1 MVWSPTDILS
11 AGTGCSSMNGDMH
24 PPDHDLPPAAGPGV
38 QAVIAQELIAPHFQP
53 IVNLHNGRVLAWEI
67 LARGPAWMRSPAELF
82 DAAETA
88 GLLPEMERA
97 CRRAALRGVAA
108 LPPTLR
114 ARRFFINVSPSVFA
128 APEKLDHL
136 LGVDLKRQG
145 LDEADIVLE
154 ITERDS
160 IADYDAFERHL
171 RELVGQGFQIALDDF
186 GAGHSGLLTLVTSSP
201 HYLKLDMSLARDI
214 HRHAYKQHLVKSLV
228 AFAAAVST
236 TLIAEGVETWQELE
250 TLAQFGVRYA
260 QGYLFAR
267 PAPEPLEIDEAVR
280 HEQRRRMR
288 RFNYRELD
296 LNEAVGPLAIVCGT
310 IREGEKRGEDI
321 DRLFRRDPTLDHLV
335 IVRRDEPVGLITR
348 QSYYAKTSGPV
359 GYPLHQWRPAEG
371 AARATP
377 LVVEDAMSVTA
388 VTKLAMER
396 SPEELYDPVVVVDGA
411 GKLTGSVTIRQL
423 MIRSTALEVQSAQ
436 GSNPL
441 TGLPGNRSIERWIL
455 SAMEQP
461 SSCVLYADLDRFKEY
476 NDRYGFIRG
485 DEMIRCLARVLAAS
499 AAALSPECRLGHVGG
514 DDFVI
519 VSPTPVPNE
528 AVEAACRAFDQEKR
542 ALFESRD
549 LTLGC
554 FASLDRQGREIAVPL
569 VTLSIAAVSRE
580 VVEADHPGVL
590 AQMAASL
597 KRKVKQVTASTGRSA
612 FLFERRRVFAP

>member
-1 MVWSPTDILS
+1 
-11 AGTGCSSMNGDMH
+11 MNVDVDRHGNE
-24 PPDHDLPPAAGPGV
+24 LPPAGDSGLRAIIDGD
-38 QAVIAQELIAPHFQP
+38 LITPHYQP
-53 IVNLHNGRVLAWEI
+53 IVDLYNGRVLAWEV
-67 LARGPAWMRSPAELF
+67 LARGPAWMHGAVDLF
-82 DAAETA
+82 DAAA
-88 GLLPEMERA
+88 RDGLLPELDRA
-97 CRRAALRGVAA
+97 CRKAALRAIAA
-108 LPPTLR
+108 LPAPLR
-114 ARRFFINVSPSVFA
+114 GRRFFVNVSPSA
-128 APEKLDHL
+128 LSDPRQ
-136 LGVDLKRQG
+136 VDSLMGIDLRRQG
-145 LDEADIVLE
+145 LDHTDLVLE
-154 ITERDS
+154 LTERDS
-160 IADYDAFERHL
+160 ITDYAAFERHL
-171 RELVGQGFQIALDDF
+171 RQYVDQGFQIALDDF

-201 HYLKLDMSLARDI
+201 HYLKLDMSLSRDI
-214 HRHAYKQHLVKSLV
+214 HRHAYKQHLMKSLV
-228 AFAAAVST
+228 AFAAAVNT

-260 QGYLFAR
+260 QGFLFAR
-267 PAPEPLEIDEAVR
+267 PAPSPQDPSEEIR
-280 HEQRRRMR
+280 LEQRRRLR

-296 LNEAVGPLAIVCGT
+296 LNESVGPLAIVCST
-310 IREGEKRGEDI
+310 IREREKRGEDI
-321 DRLFRRDPTLDHLV
+321 DRLFRHDAALDHLV
-335 IVRRDEPVGLITR
+335 ILRGDAPTGLITR
-348 QSYYAKTSGPV
+348 QSYYAKTGGPV

-371 AARATP
+371 AARLSP
-377 LVVEDAMSVTA
+377 VIVEDAMSVTT

-396 SPEELYDPVVVVDGA
+396 SPDELYDPVIVVDGD
-411 GKLTGSVTIRQL
+411 GKLTGTVTIRQL

-455 SAMEQP
+455 AAMDQT

-499 AAALSPECRLGHVGG
+499 AASLSPDCNLGHVGG

-519 VSPTPVPNE
+519 VSPGPVTSE
-528 AVEAACRAFDQEKR
+528 SIEAACRAFDQEKR

-554 FASLDRQGREIAVPL
+554 FSSVDRQGREIAVPL

-597 KRKVKQVTASTGRSA
+597 KRKVKEVTASTGRSG
-612 FLFERRRVFAP
+612 FLFERRRVFSP

>member
-1 MVWSPTDILS
+1 
-11 AGTGCSSMNGDMH
+11 MNVDQERH
-24 PPDHDLPPAAGPGV
+24 DPDLPPPGMPGV
-38 QAVIAQELIAPHFQP
+38 QSVIANDLIAPHFQP
-53 IVNLHNGRVLAWEI
+53 IVNLYNGRVLAWEI
-67 LARGPAWMRSPAELF
+67 LARGPAWMHSPAELF
-82 DAAETA
+82 DAAEAA
-88 GLLPEMERA
+88 GLAPEMDRA
-97 CRRAALRGVAA
+97 CRKAALRGVAA

-171 RELVGQGFQIALDDF
+171 RELVNQGFQIALDDF

-201 HYLKLDMSLARDI
+201 HYLKLDMSLSRDI

-228 AFAAAVST
+228 AFSAAVNT
-236 TLIAEGVETWQELE
+236 TLIAEGVESWQELE

-260 QGYLFAR
+260 QGFLFAR
-267 PAPEPLEIDEAVR
+267 PAVAPADLEDEVR
-280 HEQRRRMR
+280 HEQRRRLR

-296 LNEAVGPLAIVCGT
+296 LNEAVGPLAIVCTT
-310 IREGEKRGEDI
+310 IREREKRGEDI
-321 DRLFRRDPTLDHLV
+321 DRIFRRDAALDHLV
-335 IVRRDEPVGLITR
+335 ILRGREPVGLITR
-348 QSYYAKTSGPV
+348 QSYYAKTGGPV

-371 AARATP
+371 AARLAP

-396 SPEELYDPVVVVDGA
+396 SPEELYDPVVVVDGS
-411 GKLTGSVTIRQL
+411 GKLTGTVTIRQL
-423 MIRSTALEVQSAQ
+423 MVRSTALEVQSAQ

-455 SAMEQP
+455 SAMEQA

-485 DEMIRCLARVLAAS
+485 DEMIRCVARVLAAS
-499 AAALSPECRLGHVGG
+499 AAQLSPECNLGHVGG

-519 VSPTPVPNE
+519 VSPTPISNE
-528 AVEAACRAFDQEKR
+528 SLDACCRAFDQEKR

-549 LTLGC
+549 LALGC
-554 FASLDRQGREIAVPL
+554 FSSLDRQGREIAVPL

-597 KRKVKQVTASTGRSA
+597 KRKVKQVTATTGRSA

>member
-1 MVWSPTDILS
+1 
-11 AGTGCSSMNGDMH
+11 MNADPEH
-24 PPDHDLPPAAGPGV
+24 ADHDLPPASGAGIE
-38 QAVIAQELIAPHFQP
+38 AVIAKGLIAPHFQP
-53 IVNLHNGRVLAWEI
+53 IVNLNNGRVLAWEI
-67 LARGPAWMRSPAELF
+67 LARGPAWLRTPAELF
-82 DAAETA
+82 GAAEAA
-88 GLLPEMERA
+88 GLLPQLDRA
-97 CRRAALRGVAA
+97 CRQAALRAVAA
-108 LPPTLR
+108 LPPALR
-114 ARRFFINVSPSVFA
+114 GRRYFINVSPSAFA
-128 APEKLDHL
+128 TSGQLDHL
-136 LGVDLKRQG
+136 MLGELKRQG
-145 LDEADIVLE
+145 LDETDLVLE

-160 IADYDAFERHL
+160 IEDYDAFERHL
-171 RELVGQGFQIALDDF
+171 RSLVGQGFQIALDDF
-186 GAGHSGLLTLVTSSP
+186 GAGHSGLLTLVTSAP
-201 HYLKLDMSLARDI
+201 HYLKLDMSLSRDVY
-214 HRHAYKQHLVKSLV
+214 RHAYKQHLVKSLV
-228 AFAAAVST
+228 AFSAAVNT

-250 TLAQFGVRYA
+250 TLAQLGVRYA

-267 PAPEPLEIDEAVR
+267 PAPAPMELDESVR
-280 HEQRRRMR
+280 HEQRRRLR

-296 LNEAVGPLAIVCGT
+296 LNEAVGPLAMAGTT
-310 IREGEKRGEDI
+310 IRAGEKRGEDL
-321 DRLFRRDPTLDHLV
+321 DRLFRRDAGLDHV
-335 IVRRDEPVGLITR
+335 IIVRGEEPVGLITR
-348 QSYYAKTSGPV
+348 QSFYAKTSGPV

-371 AARATP
+371 AARLSP
-377 LVVEDAMSVTA
+377 LIVEDAMSVTA

-396 SPEELYDPVVVVDGA
+396 SADELYDPVVVVGES
-411 GKLTGSVTIRQL
+411 GQLRGTVTIRQL

-441 TGLPGNRSIERWIL
+441 TGLPGNRAIERWIL
-455 SAMEQP
+455 SAMDQA

-485 DEMIRCLARVLAAS
+485 DDMIRCVARVLATFAG
-499 AAALSPECRLGHVGG
+499 ALAPDSRLGHVGG

-519 VSPTPVPNE
+519 VSPSPVSNE
-528 AVEAACRAFDQEKR
+528 ALEAACRAFDQDKR
-542 ALFESRD
+542 TLFESRD

>member
-1 MVWSPTDILS
+1 
-11 AGTGCSSMNGDMH
+11 MNVDQERH
-24 PPDHDLPPAAGPGV
+24 DHDLPPAGEPGV
-38 QAVIAQELIAPHFQP
+38 QAVLANDLIAPHFQP
-53 IVNLHNGRVLAWEI
+53 IVNLYNGRVLAWEI

-82 DAAETA
+82 DAADAA
-88 GLLPEMERA
+88 GLLPEMDRA
-97 CRRAALRGVAA
+97 CRKAALRGVAA
-108 LPPTLR
+108 LPAPLR
-114 ARRFFINVSPSVFA
+114 GRRFFVNVSPSAFA
-128 APEKLDHL
+128 DPRQLDHL
-136 LGVDLKRQG
+136 LRVELKRQG
-145 LDEADIVLE
+145 LEETDIVLE

-160 IADYDAFERHL
+160 IKDYGAFERHL
-171 RELVGQGFQIALDDF
+171 RELVDQGFQIALDDF
-186 GAGHSGLLTLVTSSP
+186 GAGHSGLLTLVTCSP
-201 HYLKLDMSLARDI
+201 HYLKLDMSLSRDI

-228 AFAAAVST
+228 AFSAAVNT
-236 TLIAEGVETWQELE
+236 TLIAEGVESWPELE

-267 PAPEPLEIDEAVR
+267 PAPAPADLDEDVR
-280 HEQRRRMR
+280 HEQRRRLR

-296 LNEAVGPLAIVCGT
+296 LNEAVGPLAIVCTT
-310 IREGEKRGEDI
+310 IREREKRGEDI
-321 DRLFRRDPTLDHLV
+321 DRIFRRDAALDHLV
-335 IVRRDEPVGLITR
+335 ILRGREPVGLITR
-348 QSYYAKTSGPV
+348 QSYYAKTGGPV

-371 AARATP
+371 AARLQP

-396 SPEELYDPVVVVDGA
+396 SPEELYDPVVVVDGT
-411 GKLTGSVTIRQL
+411 GQLTGTVTIRQL
-423 MIRSTALEVQSAQ
+423 MVRSTALEVQSAQ

-455 SAMEQP
+455 SAMEQ
-461 SSCVLYADLDRFKEY
+461 SASCVLYADLDRFKEY

-485 DEMIRCLARVLAAS
+485 DEMIRCVARVLAAS
-499 AAALSPECRLGHVGG
+499 AAEISPDCNLGHVGG

-519 VSPTPVPNE
+519 VSPTPITNE
-528 AVEAACRAFDQEKR
+528 SLDAACRAFDQEKR

-549 LTLGC
+549 LALGC
-554 FASLDRQGREIAVPL
+554 FTSLDRQGTEIAVPL

-597 KRKVKQVTASTGRSA
+597 KRKVKQVTSTTGRSA